1 MAKKSYPNVIRVS
14 ANRGLNQ
21 CGVADL
27 TYVREPLGFVYL
39 ACILDAY
46 SRKCLGWSLSRK
58 MESSLPLQ
66 ALEMALGERHV
77 PLGLIHHSDRG
88 RQYCSF
94 GYVKRLETCWCAC

>member
-1 MAKKSYPNVIRVS
+1 MPSVSVRKPRSVHTTDSKHGEKVVSECDQRS

-46 SRKCLGWSLSRK
+46 SRTCLGWSLSRK

-66 ALEMALGERHV
+66 ATFDGLRRASGPSRIDP
-77 PLGLIHHSDRG
+77 PL
-88 RQYCSF
+88 
-94 GYVKRLETCWCAC
+94 